1 MSKELIMEITA
12 AMVKDLR
19 DRTGIGMMECK
30 SALQETA
37 GDIEKAI
44 TVLRKK
50 GYARAKDKMERETK
64 DGLIGSY
71 IHLNGKIGVLVEVN
85 CESDF
90 VARNEEFQKLV
101 KNICLHIA
109 AANPTYVSSEE
120 ISQEV
125 LDEEKE
131 IIRDQ
136 FKDSNK
142 PPEIVDKIIEGK
154 LKKFYEEV
162 CLLDQP
168 YVKDDKVTVG
178 KHVASFIAKFGE
190 NIQVRR
196 FARFELG
203 K

>member
-1 MSKELIMEITA
+1 MEITA
-12 AMVKDLR
+12 ALVKDLR

-30 SALQETA
+30 KALQETS
-37 GDIEKAI
+37 GDLEKAI

-50 GYARAKDKMERETK
+50 GYARAKDKMERETTE
-64 DGLIGSY
+64 GLIGSY

-90 VARNEEFQKLV
+90 VARNEEFQELV
-101 KNICLHIA
+101 KNISLHIA
-109 AANPTYVSSEE
+109 ASNPTYVSSEE
-120 ISQEV
+120 IPQQV
-125 LDEEKE
+125 LDEERE
-131 IIRDQ
+131 IIKGQ

-142 PPEIVDKIIEGK
+142 PPEIVDKIVDGK
-154 LKKFYEEV
+154 LKKFFEEV

-168 YVKDDKVTVG
+168 YVKDDKVPIRE
-178 KHVASFIAKFGE
+178 HVATFIAKFGE